1 MIETVKL
8 RGAIGTNPMDAMT
21 ASLRALGH
29 DELAA
34 RVELNNLLWMN
45 AHREELKETQDDDKD
60 EEA

>member
-45 AHREELKETQDDDKD
+45 AHREEFQEITERSD
-60 EEA
+60 EEGE

>member
-8 RGAIGTNPMDAMT
+8 RGAIGTNPLDAMT

-34 RVELNNLLWMN
+34 RVELNNLLWMA
-45 AHREELKETQDDDKD
+45 AHREEFPEMPERRD
-60 EEA
+60 EEGE